1 LITVAAAEVNNGF
14 TMDQIEK
21 ITPEELLELR
31 IRLFITG
38 FLHAHLV
45 SWSYQPQQ
53 IVPNAATDDSHS
65 RRIQELSAQRP
76 AWNRSEAI
84 WDTGD
89 EPFPARREPSP

>member
-1 LITVAAAEVNNGF
+1 LNVYPNDFACTSSSHFDGLITVAAAEVNNGF
-14 TMDQIEK
+14 TMDQIKK
-21 ITPEELLELR
+21 IAPEELLELR

-65 RRIQELSAQRP
+65 HTS
-76 AWNRSEAI
+76 
-84 WDTGD
+84 
-89 EPFPARREPSP
+89 